1 MGVGGKWPGTCL
13 NDLTLELIR
22 LKKQVYTG
30 IFSFTSQGRVSL
42 RP

>member
-1 MGVGGKWPGTCL
+1 MGVGGKWPGL